1 MIRQV
6 LLYLAVLASIVDFTY
21 SAQATPTVE
30 ALLYNPPTDSLVLK
44 YPYKHPT
51 ETRALKPKLTLMGH
65 GFPVG
70 SFALSYRIEAGGKT
84 LAQGKIDTRV
94 ILGLFEAGTELTE
107 KYPQAE
113 GVAWELNVPGGAPIK
128 GYAPLSWSRFHGRV
142 KYRDGHWESTYINMV
157 PTAWGTPSV
166 MDVPVAEDGTFD
178 ALVPARVYM
187 AVNASGTGYTYS
199 SLERW
204 AWNYDL
210 RHDRED
216 TFTIGRMELYG
227 MRAFDIKGAGLKL
240 LVLFRP
246 SSLTRLLKFDTDRDG
261 QLSPAEK
268 NALGPAMKASPTAIG
283 PELKADEV
291 KVWLDG
297 KPLPIVQFNQIP
309 EASADGTWQVIYVLQ
324 VIPDRSLYKSLWHEI
339 RLEVESPEKLRGK
352 RIVDFGEGS
361 VGFSLF

>member
-70 SFALSYRIEAGGKT
+70 SFTLSYRIEAGGTT

-227 MRAFDIKGAGLKL
+227 MRAFNIKGAGLNL